1 MRQTNDQ
8 GNASSSMQSQR
19 DKPNHKVAE
28 GVGAVAGAVGVGAAV
43 GTVAGPVGTVLGAAA
58 GAVVG
63 GLSGKV
69 VAETIDRDGEEAHWR
84 MNYRNRP
91 YVAHDASYDDY
102 GPAYRYGVSSFGRNS
117 GQSFEHQ
124 EADLSRGW
132 NAARGQSKLAW
143 DHAKLA
149 TRDAWDRLKSS
160 TQHSK

>member
-8 GNASSSMQSQR
+8 GSPTPSKPSHL
-19 DKPNHKVAE
+19 DKPSHKVAA
-28 GVGAVAGAVGVGAAV
+28 GVGAVAGAVGAGAAV

-63 GLSGKV
+63 GFGGEA
-69 VAETIDRDGEEAHWR
+69 VAKTIDRDGEEAHWR
-84 MNYRNRP
+84 MNYRTRP
-91 YVAHDASYDDY
+91 YVARDASYDDY
-102 GPAYRYGVSSFGRNS
+102 GPAYRYGVSSFGRNP
-117 GQSFEHQ
+117 GQSFDHA

>member
-1 MRQTNDQ
+1 MSQTNDQ
-8 GNASSSMQSQR
+8 GSPTSSKRSQF
-19 DKPNHKVAE
+19 DKPNHKVAA
-28 GVGAVAGAVGVGAAV
+28 GVGAVAGAVGAGAAV

-63 GLSGKV
+63 GLGGEAFAK
-69 VAETIDRDGEEAHWR
+69 TIDRDGEETHWR

-102 GPAYRYGVSSFGRNS
+102 GPAYRYGVSSFVRNS
-117 GQSFEHQ
+117 GQSFDHAEG
-124 EADLSRGW
+124 DLSRGW

-160 TQHSK
+160 TQHSQ